1 MQHRIKQLRKSLNM
15 TQSVLAEECGTSLQM
30 IQYLENG
37 QRQLTAKWLVLF
49 SEALR
54 VPVWQI
60 FADPAEIV
68 GAFEQDLLCR
78 YASASC
84 DVQAEIRRLLG
95 FPPPAPPRGGNQ
107 AKARSTNRPYA
118 GG

>member
-1 MQHRIKQLRKSLNM
+1 M

-54 VPVWQI
+54 VPIWQI

-68 GAFEQDLLCR
+68 GAFEQDLLRR
-78 YASASC
+78 YASASA

-95 FPPPAPPRGGNQ
+95 FDPLPEPVG
-107 AKARSTNRPYA
+107 ARSSGRRR
-118 GG
+118 